1 MRILVI
7 YINSHNMSI
16 KTIVAIMIAVLLTI
30 VIMQNRDE
38 VPFNI
43 LFTSMYASKLVVMAS
58 VAVAA
63 FVVGV
68 IVGRPKK
75 QKYDI
80 EQYHD
85 TMYNKN
91 KTDTLSDED
100 RDYIS

>member
-1 MRILVI
+1 
-7 YINSHNMSI
+7 MSF
-16 KTIVAIMIAVLLTI
+16 KTIVAIIIAVLLTV

-38 VPFNI
+38 VPFTI
-43 LFTSMYASKLVVMAS
+43 LFTSMYASKLVVMAG
-58 VAVAA
+58 VAVFA
-63 FVVGV
+63 FILGL

-91 KTDTLSDED
+91 KPDTLSDED

>member
-1 MRILVI
+1 
-7 YINSHNMSI
+7 MSI
-16 KTIVAIMIAVLLTI
+16 KTIIAITLAILLTV

-38 VPFNI
+38 VPFTI
-43 LFTSMYASKLVVMAS
+43 LFTSMFVSKLFIMTG

-63 FVVGV
+63 FVLGV